1 MSRKFIRYFPE
12 TGADVLLRVLANG
25 LFIWE
30 MGLKYVFDSFV
41 LPKYNM

>member
-1 MSRKFIRYFPE
+1 MSSKFIRYFPE

-30 MGLKYVFDSFV
+30 MGLKYVFDSFAF
-41 LPKYNM
+41 PKYNM